1 MAAPFG
7 STGWTEVCCR
17 IGGSAQTSAALS
29 TDDAK
34 PYGAWA
40 LLLTPPKRGHAQ
52 RTRTADEEERK
63 SQLGP
68 ASSFLPTP
76 RIGFAGACSRI
87 PGTPPTPWCQRAH
100 ALSYCR
106 RQMPRTPWLAKE

>member
-7 STGWTEVCCR
+7 STGWTAVCCR
-17 IGGSAQTSAALS
+17 TGGSAQTSAALS
-29 TDDAK
+29 TDVAK
-34 PYGAWA
+34 PYREWA
-40 LLLTPPKRGHAQ
+40 LLLT
-52 RTRTADEEERK
+52 TAEERPSSENANGGREERK
-63 SQLGP
+63 SQLRQ

-87 PGTPPTPWCQRAH
+87 PVTPPTPWCRMAY

-106 RQMPRTPWLAKE
+106 RQLPRTAWLAKG